1 MKVLLLAISCLVI
14 SASAKS
20 TLYPKIEQEP
30 DESVITDASDTDSV
44 SDVTTAHEDNDVTTK
59 ASYGDSVSDATTE
72 NVNEVVTTAA
82 SDKGVISDASIQK
95 GEMFQEIGRQ
105 VKAIANHTETSP
117 KKVSKIKRFFRAVK
131 KAFKEACKAFVK
143 TGKEAF
149 IREVN
154 AEFEEEI
161 GKVKKT
167 FGMYSL
173 NEETTYQHM
182 LLNFAEDME
191 LIGSMYIAKGR
202 KQYTANEA
210 TRHQ

>member
-14 SASAKS
+14 SAS
-20 TLYPKIEQEP
+20 
-30 DESVITDASDTDSV
+30 
-44 SDVTTAHEDNDVTTK
+44 HEDNAVTTE
-59 ASYGDSVSDATTE
+59 GDSVSDATTE
-72 NVNEVVTTAA
+72 NGGDVVTTEA
-82 SDKGVISDASIQK
+82 SDKKGISDASIQK

-105 VKAIANHTETSP
+105 VKAIANDTKTSP

-167 FGMYSL
+167 LGMYSL
-173 NEETTYQHM
+173 DEETTYQHM
-182 LLNFAEDME
+182 LLKFAEDMD

-202 KQYTANEA
+202 KQNTANEA
-210 TRHQ
+210 TRLQ

>member
-1 MKVLLLAISCLVI
+1 SPYYVTNCFFFYR
-14 SASAKS
+14 
-20 TLYPKIEQEP
+20 LYPKIEQEP

-117 KKVSKIKRFFRAVK
+117 KKV
-131 KAFKEACKAFVK
+131 
-143 TGKEAF
+143 G
-149 IREVN
+149 
-154 AEFEEEI
+154 
-161 GKVKKT
+161 
-167 FGMYSL
+167 
-173 NEETTYQHM
+173 
-182 LLNFAEDME
+182 
-191 LIGSMYIAKGR
+191 
-202 KQYTANEA
+202 
-210 TRHQ
+210 